1 MVKIRKN
8 EDFKI
13 STCPATKTF
22 RQGDG
27 TSETFVLK
35 SMYLN
40 VGSSKSLFCSLVCNQ
55 NAYTCSNLSKK
66 TIVYIKL
73 RALYRVYIKIPLSI
87 FSCLDFVSSLDRLD
101 IFLDKF
107 IFFLTSLY
115 FSGQVY
121 IFIFFW
127 TNLSFSWQVDIFLY
141 KLIFFFTSYNIC
153 MLFP

>member
-1 MVKIRKN
+1 MVKIRKID
-8 EDFKI
+8 DFKI

-22 RQGDG
+22 CQGDG

-101 IFLDKF
+101 IFLDNF
-107 IFFLTSLY
+107 IFFWTSLY
-115 FSGQVY
+115 FSGQIY
-121 IFIFFW
+121 
-127 TNLSFSWQVDIFLY
+127 LFLD
-141 KLIFFFTSYNIC
+141 KLIFFFTSR
-153 MLFP
+153 